1 MGKARNA
8 AGHLSLWILGNVP
21 QWAFITGMLV
31 LYFKRRHLK
40 RITLAAAILFL
51 SYLPFFWMAAHVQP
65 NTHLYS
71 MAIFSLF
78 LGGIAW
84 SQSGT
89 PPRRNKHLHRCLIPA
104 LCVYTIGLMIPSGI
118 MLSQMAIGWPNSKL
132 LNLPGTY
139 GIRVSES
146 EYNVY
151 HPITTFIRQHV
162 PKDEYIYS
170 GV

>member
-1 MGKARNA
+1 
-8 AGHLSLWILGNVP
+8 
-21 QWAFITGMLV
+21 
-31 LYFKRRHLK
+31 
-40 RITLAAAILFL
+40 
-51 SYLPFFWMAAHVQP
+51 
-65 NTHLYS
+65 
-71 MAIFSLF
+71 
-78 LGGIAW
+78 
-84 SQSGT
+84 
-89 PPRRNKHLHRCLIPA
+89 
-104 LCVYTIGLMIPSGI
+104 MIPSGI